1 MNRKPN
7 SYHLDIQI
15 HRKNP
20 YGLLRY
26 SYREDGKVKKGTI
39 CRFSGLSLEQLR
51 AMQAAIQGK
60 TVMKE
65 DFKVTSSREFGASF
79 ACIALMKAL
88 GLHKTIYSRPNE
100 KWVRASLAMIAGRLV
115 YAGSKLSL
123 SHCAAHSAIWESCD
137 IDDVDVNVHCYDAMD
152 RLFERQEAIQKALAE
167 RHLHDGAL
175 VLYDIT
181 SSYLEGEYS
190 ESELIE
196 FGYSRDMKRR
206 KKQIVV
212 ALLCAKDGCPIAV
225 EVLKG
230 NTKDETTVL
239 DKIAEIKKKYGLET
253 IIFVGDRGM
262 VTQSNYEKINHDT
275 VKVISAITHSAINAL
290 CEKKVIQL
298 GLFDEKN
305 IIEAVDGNLRY
316 CLCKN
321 PDMAAKETATRKAL
335 LKKTTDE
342 LDKIVAGTRKT
353 KYSKEVRAG
362 KVIGKY
368 KMGKFIIFKG
378 AGEKLTYALNEEK
391 IEQESSLDGCYV
403 IYTDA
408 LPEDITALETVES
421 YKGLMKVEQAF
432 RNMKT
437 VQLEIRPIFH
447 KNDDRIKC
455 HAFICM
461 LAYYVMWHMK
471 QRLQPLFDTCGGG
484 VGRKYTF
491 DYVMESL
498 KSIRKETV
506 KFYNVTSS
514 IITVPTEE
522 QRQILQL
529 LDISL

>member
-1 MNRKPN
+1 M
-7 SYHLDIQI
+7 
-15 HRKNP
+15 
-20 YGLLRY
+20 
-26 SYREDGKVKKGTI
+26 
-39 CRFSGLSLEQLR
+39 
-51 AMQAAIQGK
+51 
-60 TVMKE
+60 
-65 DFKVTSSREFGASF
+65 
-79 ACIALMKAL
+79 
-88 GLHKTIYSRPNE
+88 
-100 KWVRASLAMIAGRLV
+100 
-115 YAGSKLSL
+115 
-123 SHCAAHSAIWESCD
+123 
-137 IDDVDVNVHCYDAMD
+137 
-152 RLFERQEAIQKALAE
+152 
-167 RHLHDGAL
+167 
-175 VLYDIT
+175 
-181 SSYLEGEYS
+181 
-190 ESELIE
+190 
-196 FGYSRDMKRR
+196 
-206 KKQIVV
+206 
-212 ALLCAKDGCPIAV
+212 
-225 EVLKG
+225 
-230 NTKDETTVL
+230 
-239 DKIAEIKKKYGLET
+239 
-253 IIFVGDRGM
+253 
-262 VTQSNYEKINHDT
+262 
-275 VKVISAITHSAINAL
+275 
-290 CEKKVIQL
+290 IQL

-353 KYSKEVRAG
+353 KYSKEIRAG

-408 LPEDITALETVES
+408 LPEDITALEAVES

-432 RNMKT
+432 RSMKT

-506 KFYNVTSS
+506 EFYNVTSS

-522 QRQILQL
+522 QRQILKL